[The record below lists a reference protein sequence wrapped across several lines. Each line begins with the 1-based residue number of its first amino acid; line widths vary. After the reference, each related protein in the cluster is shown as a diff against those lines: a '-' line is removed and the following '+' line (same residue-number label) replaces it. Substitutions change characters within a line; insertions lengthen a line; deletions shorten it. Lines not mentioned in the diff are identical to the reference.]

1 MTLRITLK
9 PREQI
14 YIGSARISVDSE
26 SQTRINIDGELP
38 VVREKDYLAADKAIT
53 TARKLYLVLQR
64 AYLNSDFDSL
74 SDEYF
79 RLVGMMISTQPAAH
93 TYITAIN
100 GKLSEQKLYA
110 ALREARTLVQF
121 DEGLL
126 PSGEEAPQWEG
137 F

>member
-1 MTLRITLK
+1 MTLKITLK

-14 YIGSARISVDSE
+14 YIGSARVSVDSE
-26 SQTRINIDGELP
+26 SQTRINIEGELP

-64 AYLNSDFDSL
+64 AYLNNDFASVT
-74 SDEYF
+74 DEYF
-79 RLVGMMISTQPAAH
+79 RLVGMMISAQPAAH

-100 GKLSEQKLYA
+100 GKLGEQKLYA

-121 DEGLL
+121 DEGHLS
-126 PSGEEAPQWEG
+126 PGEEAPQWEG